1 MSWLMDSVIM
11 LKKEVNM
18 EFSSTRVIVDNEVR
32 EREHK
37 VLLVKIEHNQWVL
50 QLKGVE
56 ILEILGMEG
65 CPAKSGHFFFAFKCG
80 ILDSVSIL
88 MRKI

>member
-1 MSWLMDSVIM
+1 MDSVIM

-37 VLLVKIEHNQWVL
+37 VLLVKIEHNQ
-50 QLKGVE
+50 
-56 ILEILGMEG
+56 
-65 CPAKSGHFFFAFKCG
+65 
-80 ILDSVSIL
+80 
-88 MRKI
+88 